1 VALNLLLNRFALF
14 YPMRLVGTTFM
25 VVIIGLYASHLHQF
39 DAFYGAVVAVAVI
52 YPHVVQHLARKYPQS
67 RRKIEL
73 RTFAFDSFLVGI
85 VVHAIGLAPLPTFV
99 LITVALAS
107 SLSVDGLRQMLI
119 SAGCVTAG
127 IAAFALF
134 QGVRVGGGDII
145 SIDIA
150 SSVFTFVYFM
160 AFAFSAYN
168 RSALLQRSEAELRE
182 RTASLEIEKLRSDRL
197 RFNLVPTAL
206 APQMSTSGGIRPAR
220 FDPVVLVAIELRH
233 VSRALKA
240 HPADDVVGCL
250 MHCFK
255 AFDAV
260 AERFGLEKLKTM
272 GGTYIAV
279 GGLPVPRPRDAGN
292 GVQAA
297 LAIREF
303 LADFAASRRALDMF
317 MFDARIA
324 VHAGPVVGAVVETS
338 KLSYDVFGDAMKTL
352 LAVLHAARDGEITV
366 SDAAR
371 RLAGDGFAWAD
382 LDASDTIAT
391 RSERRY
397 YRLDGRAI
405 ASLQA

>member
-1 VALNLLLNRFALF
+1 MNLLLDRFALS

-25 VVIIGLYASHLHQF
+25 VVIVALHASHLRRF
-39 DAFYGAVVAVAVI
+39 DVFYGAIVAVAVV
-52 YPHVVQHLARKYPQS
+52 YPHVIHHLARKYPQS

-85 VVHAIGLAPLPTFV
+85 VVHAIGLAPMPTFV

-107 SLSVDGLRQMLI
+107 SLSVDGLRQMLV

-127 IAAFALF
+127 IVAFALLE
-134 QGVRVGGGDII
+134 GVHVGGGDII

-160 AFAFSAYN
+160 AFAYSAYN
-168 RSALLQRSEAELRE
+168 RSALLQRSEAELRD
-182 RTASLEIEKLRSDRL
+182 RSASLEIEKLRSDRL
-197 RFNLVPTAL
+197 RYNLVPAGL
-206 APQMSTSGGIRPAR
+206 AAQLSTSGGIRPTR

-233 VSRALKA
+233 VSRAAKA
-240 HPADDVVGCL
+240 HPAEDVLGCL

-255 AFDAV
+255 ACDAV

-272 GGTYIAV
+272 GDTYIAV
-279 GGLPVPRPRDAGN
+279 GGLPVPGPRDACN

-297 LAIREF
+297 LAMREF
-303 LADFAASRRALDMF
+303 LADLAASRRSRDLF
-317 MFDARIA
+317 VFDVRIA
-324 VHAGPVVGAVVETS
+324 VHTGPVVGAVVETS

-352 LAVLHAARDGEITV
+352 LAVLHAARDGEIAV

-371 RLAGDGFAWAD
+371 RLAGDGFAWDD
-382 LDASDTIAT
+382 LDGASSIPSRA
-391 RSERRY
+391 ERRY
-397 YRLDGRAI
+397 YRVDGRRI
-405 ASLQA
+405 ASAQT

>member
-1 VALNLLLNRFALF
+1 MAINLLLDRFALF

-25 VVIIGLYASHLHQF
+25 VVIVTLYASHLHRF
-39 DAFYGAVVAVAVI
+39 DAFYDAIVAIAVV
-52 YPHVVQHLARKYPQS
+52 YPHVIHHFARKYPQS

-119 SAGCVTAG
+119 SALCVTAG
-127 IAAFALF
+127 IAVFALF
-134 QGVRVGGGDII
+134 EGVRVGGGEII

-160 AFAFSAYN
+160 AFAYSAYN
-168 RSALLQRSEAELRE
+168 RSALLQRSEADLRE

-197 RFNLVPTAL
+197 RYNLVPADL
-206 APQMSTSGGIRPAR
+206 APHMSTPGGIRPTR
-220 FDPVVLVAIELRH
+220 FDPVVLLAIELRH

-240 HPADDVVGCL
+240 HPADDVLGCL

-272 GGTYIAV
+272 GGTYVAV
-279 GGLPVPRPRDAGN
+279 GGLPVPHPSDAGN
-292 GVQAA
+292 GVHAA

-303 LADFAASRRALDMF
+303 LADFAASRRGRDAF
-317 MFDARIA
+317 MFDVRVA

-382 LDASDTIAT
+382 LDAADTIAT

-397 YRLDGRAI
+397 YRVDDRGI